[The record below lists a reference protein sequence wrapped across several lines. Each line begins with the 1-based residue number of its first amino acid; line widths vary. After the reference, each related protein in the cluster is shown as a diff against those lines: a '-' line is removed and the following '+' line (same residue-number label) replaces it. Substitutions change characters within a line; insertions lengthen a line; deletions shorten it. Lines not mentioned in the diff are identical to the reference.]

1 MDFQNLNEFFF
12 SSLKNYIKNEMTPDY
27 TVSDKMFLNYFS
39 EKNKTDILKFII
51 SQPILNLIENQL
63 YEGFDECK
71 FRINLNN
78 YHDCEIIAISHSLT
92 TQTIK
97 QIKFFTED
105 LMFLTIRPPE
115 DMRVEDFKEIIDK
128 LLNKDIITGYI
139 GVWEQKG
146 ISYSTLGQGKHVHII
161 LKFNFNQ
168 AMKSHRQQIKEFL
181 KKFKLIFDIGKTSL
195 KKQFIIDK
203 LYYMGLVIEDDELVY
218 NTNLKYKKSAEK
230 IKCLEYDRIFVKNNN
245 LEILQKE
252 AHTIISLTK
261 LEPPHNN
268 VSEH

>member
-27 TVSDKMFLNYFS
+27 KVSEKMFLNYFS

-51 SQPILNLIENQL
+51 SQPILNLIEERL
-63 YEGFDECK
+63 FEGYDECK
-71 FRINLNN
+71 FRINPDN

-97 QIKFFTED
+97 NIKFFSDD

-115 DMRVEDFKEIIDK
+115 DMRVEDFKLIIDK
-128 LLNKDIITGYI
+128 LLSKEIITSYI

-168 AMKSHRQQIKEFL
+168 AMKSHRQQIKDFL
-181 KKFKLIFDIGKTSL
+181 KKQKVIFDIGKTSL

-203 LYYMGLVIEDDELVY
+203 LYYMGLIIEDDEIVY
-218 NTNLKYKKSAEK
+218 NTSLLYKKSPEK

-252 AHTIISLTK
+252 PCIIISLTK
-261 LEPPHNN
+261 PATPQK
-268 VSEH
+268 